1 MTSFN
6 EKHAAILGELD
17 EISEKFE
24 KLMNDCADID
34 EVDFLR
40 EKFKDADKKM
50 TQARKKMVLKF
61 KGGGVKKSDYEAM
74 KRELEELRAS
84 VSPSPGSMDDEK

>member
-1 MTSFN
+1 MSSYN
-6 EKHAAILGELD
+6 EKHANILGELD
-17 EISEKFE
+17 ELVKKFE
-24 KLMNDCADID
+24 KAMNECGEIE

-50 TQARKKMVLKF
+50 TSVRKNCVVKF

-84 VSPSPGSMDDEK
+84 VSPSPGGGMDEK